1 MPLWQLCHVY
11 LRLCQRGLETRLL
24 FCPVSTGTHSC
35 DLSPPLCSF
44 FCVSL
49 TPFFFPCKCCLC
61 CRQYN
66 VSTQFTE
73 SISVRSLLKI
83 GWPTNGLFT
92 PHGWPCRRLHH
103 FDGSVHVDSHTTLW
117 QLFCPLEVPGGIN
130 YFSLFIF
137 NLIIESLS
145 IYC

>member
-1 MPLWQLCHVY
+1 MTAVSCLSKAVSKRPRNQAPVLSCEHRNSFMWPESSSMFFLLCKSY
-11 LRLCQRGLETRLL
+11 
-24 FCPVSTGTHSC
+24 SI
-35 DLSPPLCSF
+35 
-44 FCVSL
+44 
-49 TPFFFPCKCCLC
+49 FFPCKCCLC